1 MSPFP
6 LLKWLSHLKS
16 ISKLSDMIA
25 SRDSKAS
32 NRCVQM
38 VVNQTGGYGSYS
50 VNVLQLQISKNSLF
64 LISDKNPINVIL
76 QVFLLQMINCCR
88 MVVVKQGQIAL
99 TQNGDEPEI
108 LPPGRHVLLL
118 PTNKLIR
125 VFNESEPVIQHCP
138 IKIIQVLRGQLGY
151 TFRFN
156 FLPFLRY
163 ESACAIYK

>member
-1 MSPFP
+1 
-6 LLKWLSHLKS
+6 
-16 ISKLSDMIA
+16 
-25 SRDSKAS
+25 
-32 NRCVQM
+32 
-38 VVNQTGGYGSYS
+38 
-50 VNVLQLQISKNSLF
+50 
-64 LISDKNPINVIL
+64 
-76 QVFLLQMINCCR
+76 

-125 VFNESEPVIQHCP
+125 VFNESEPVIQHGP

-156 FLPFLRY
+156 FLPSLIFYALLLIY
-163 ESACAIYK
+163 CKESLLLKQ